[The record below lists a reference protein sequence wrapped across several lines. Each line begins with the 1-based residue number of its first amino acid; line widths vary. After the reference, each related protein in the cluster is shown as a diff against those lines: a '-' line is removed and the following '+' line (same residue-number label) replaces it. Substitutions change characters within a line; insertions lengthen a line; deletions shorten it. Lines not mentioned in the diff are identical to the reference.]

1 MLDLKKLIDGMTVE
15 EKIGQLAQF
24 NANVFSGSDADI
36 TGPLVKNGL
45 TGDDLYRIGS
55 LLNFKD
61 SKEMNELQKRHLE
74 GDRNTK
80 YFHRISK
87 IKTAT
92 KTITS
97 LQDGDIV
104 HIDPEHISNHV
115 VSYYKNLFCSN
126 LVLQEP
132 LLVQEVTPKLISD
145 DTNALLYA
153 AFSSDRK
160 SVV

>member
-74 GDRNTK
+74 GDRN
-80 YFHRISK
+80 K
-87 IKTAT
+87 IPMVFMMDVIHGYR
-92 KTITS
+92 TIFPIPLALGGSFDT
-97 LQDGDIV
+97 
-104 HIDPEHISNHV
+104 E
-115 VSYYKNLFCSN
+115 
-126 LVLQEP
+126 LVEECTRMSAVEASSAG
-132 LLVQEVTPKLISD
+132 VQVTFTPMV
-145 DTNALLYA
+145 TM
-153 AFSSDRK
+153 
-160 SVV
+160 